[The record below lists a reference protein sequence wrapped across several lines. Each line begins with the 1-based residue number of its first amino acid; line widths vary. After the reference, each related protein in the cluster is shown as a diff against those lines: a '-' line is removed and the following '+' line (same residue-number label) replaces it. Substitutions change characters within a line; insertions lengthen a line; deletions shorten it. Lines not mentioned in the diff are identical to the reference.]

1 MEDYKKMREQYDRIK
16 AEQQEKDEAAAYERG
31 RLAGIEEGRAAE
43 RADVVAWLRHG
54 VDVLGW
60 HDEYL
65 CAADDIEE
73 RGEHVGAAGGK
84 K

>member
-1 MEDYKKMREQYDRIK
+1 MEKPRC
-16 AEQQEKDEAAAYERG
+16 EACYQPLGESGDCVMCWTYERG